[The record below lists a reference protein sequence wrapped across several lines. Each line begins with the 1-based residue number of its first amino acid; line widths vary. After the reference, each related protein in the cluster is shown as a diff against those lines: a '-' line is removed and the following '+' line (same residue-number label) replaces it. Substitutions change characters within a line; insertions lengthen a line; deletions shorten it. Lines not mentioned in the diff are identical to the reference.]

1 MYFFL
6 KSDLFLG
13 GLENCLLWILEFEIF
28 YILFDIIFIF
38 YENNIIKD
46 YFFDVKSNSLKIW
59 W

>member
-6 KSDLFLG
+6 KSDFFLG

-46 YFFDVKSNSLKIW
+46 YIFDVKNNRLKI
-59 W
+59 